1 MAEYSTAS
9 LDLGRFDK
17 NGVPQ
22 LDQST
27 GPDLTASNEML
38 AFATGLKG
46 LGSSMANMQIDQK
59 NEESRAENKK
69 KYEATAAKQDKAI
82 KENEA
87 TINAELYYRK
97 FGGSK
102 SWNELT
108 REAKADVGISSE
120 GTVQTTQLDTVKD
133 TGILSQEEKDDTFL
147 KEAYQL
153 KRADALLVQE
163 QHNWDKVAPTLVT
176 NLFSEWQTQ
185 KQADPENVPEWVPYA
200 TVKLESY
207 KTERYNKNFKGIPLL
222 AKASSIRPPN
232 DNIYLSG
239 VAARQES
246 YSKELQDNF
255 IQTRIDDD
263 KTYAQNTPEGITGL
277 IESIYVA
284 NDGKNKMNVFS
295 RERVVFQYIDTLDRD
310 VLDATDPDA
319 KVFDTIDAFRGA
331 NLKKGRAFFDRTG
344 GVGKRWKAWYK
355 AAVAKR
361 NSLRSS
367 AKTANAAD
375 LRQQKD
381 RNIVNA
387 NKVEIAGRSAL
398 TYKAPTPSESN
409 PKPQPRIIVLGSAL
423 RTLRTAE
430 RKNNYFS
437 QGDKAKEFSA
447 LEAELVKAMKVEN
460 PNHIEYKPDPKESKP
475 LKDFFKNKIAKLT
488 KAEIEQ
494 LRVDLTLT
502 PDVAWK
508 EVLREELMDERET
521 EITQSI
527 ANKKGELS
535 ISNSRSLVNKAAF
548 VKESATERNRIKE
561 RLGLGID
568 ELMGGITVNRKR
580 TVKELRTLMK
590 DVGSTKKLTEGDRTT
605 LITQLEKRITTAVT
619 EQNTI
624 KDSTEFA
631 KQFKAL
637 TTYEVQAD
645 GSYDVNDIT
654 SLQAAITSYT
664 WTDKTKQNQLI
675 QLLAAAKKGSNA
687 VKNAKQKI
695 KQENAYSTKMAGL
708 LSPVKLQIKQLAD
721 SVSTEVITPDQAVK
735 DFDKIKRDWIA
746 KNSAFIEKG
755 GSLANKIEYI
765 DEFDKLRAN
774 ILSSRTELQI
784 TNAKKDRVKNVRLNT
799 EVRKVAT
806 SKLLAE
812 VADVIDNPE
821 KLRNEDLVFEL
832 EDKLRTASGPKLDDY
847 GNSIDTTFLEPTAI
861 EDQIGK
867 LRTAQ
872 ILDRDPKNI
881 VSSAQVLITSA
892 DNISAIRELSGTEK
906 IEKIKTSREFIM
918 KALHNYELNPTH
930 FKAERKYLDEV
941 EKDGKI
947 ITKAAYR
954 AGEEAIRL
962 SFAQNLEKAL
972 SNERHLRGPGEA
984 TKLLNAI
991 SQKYLTLW
999 GEQDALLNGQPDNIK
1014 LAKALEIAN
1023 SLTTVHDNPKAHPL
1037 GEDMNQRLKEFR
1049 MDKKELRGFNYRKIR
1064 RGVSPTTK
1072 PNAVRFTPNGE
1083 TLSDTEKELDAE
1095 LAELTEVQ
1103 EDLEEEKRSQNEQ
1116 TVR

>member
-1 MAEYSTAS
+1 MSYSTF
-9 LDLGRFDK
+9 DTGRFDK
-17 NGVPQ
+17 SAGVPQ
-22 LDQST
+22 LDQSR
-27 GPDLTASNEML
+27 GPDQSVSNEML
-38 AFATGLKG
+38 AFAEGVSGLAQSG
-46 LGSSMANMQIDQK
+46 GNMTIQQRNKEI
-59 NEESRAENKK
+59 RAENKK
-69 KYEATAAKQDKAI
+69 RLQKNAAKQDKAI

-87 TINAELYYRK
+87 KINAELYYRK

-108 REAKADVGISSE
+108 REEKNDNVGISSE
-120 GTVQTTQLDTVKD
+120 GIVQTTQLDAVKN
-133 TGILSQEEKDDTFL
+133 TGVLTQEEKDDTFL

-153 KRADALLVQE
+153 KRADARLVQE
-163 QHNWDKVAPTLVT
+163 QHTWNAVAPTVVT
-176 NLFSEWQTQ
+176 NLFSEWQT
-185 KQADPENVPEWVPYA
+185 KHQADPDNTPPWIPYA
-200 TVKLESY
+200 TVRLEEI
-207 KTERYNKNFKGIPLL
+207 KTERYSTKFKGIPLL
-222 AKASSIRPPN
+222 AKASSRRPPN
-232 DNIYLSG
+232 DNVYLSA

-255 IQTRIDDD
+255 IQDGIDND
-263 KTYAQNTPEGITGL
+263 KTYARNTPEGITGL

-295 RERVVFQYIDTLDRD
+295 RDRVVFQFLDTLDRD
-310 VLDATDPDA
+310 LEDATDPNA

-344 GVGKRWKAWYK
+344 GVGDRWKAWYK
-355 AAVAKR
+355 AAVTKR

-381 RNIVNA
+381 LNIVNA

-423 RTLRTAE
+423 RSLRNIEKKHHYFAE
-430 RKNNYFS
+430 GNKS
-437 QGDKAKEFSA
+437 TEFSN
-447 LEAELVKAMKVEN
+447 LEADLVKAIKIEN
-460 PNHIEYKPDPKESKP
+460 PNHKDHKPDLKEYKPVR
-475 LKDFFKNKIAKLT
+475 DFFKMKIAKYT

-494 LRVDLTLT
+494 LRVDLTKT
-502 PDVAWK
+502 PDVAWIEKLK
-508 EVLREELMDERET
+508 ESLMDEREV
-521 EITQSI
+521 EIAETI
-527 ANKKGELS
+527 ANKKAELS
-535 ISNSRSLVNKAAF
+535 ISNSRSLVNEKAF
-548 VKESATERNRIKE
+548 TKESATERNRIKE
-561 RLGLGID
+561 RLGLGVD
-568 ELMGGITVNRKR
+568 ELMGGITVNRQR
-580 TVKELRTLMK
+580 TIKELRTLMK

-624 KDSTEFA
+624 KDSIEFA

-637 TTYEVQAD
+637 TTYKVQAD
-645 GSYDVNDIT
+645 GSFDINDTTKLEDVIN
-654 SLQAAITSYT
+654 SYP

-675 QLLAAAKKGSNA
+675 QLLAATKKGSNA
-687 VKNAKQKI
+687 AKNAKQKI
-695 KQENAYSTKMAGL
+695 KQENAYSTKMADL
-708 LSPVKLQIKQLAD
+708 LSPVKLKLKQLAD
-721 SVSTEVITPDQAVK
+721 SVSTETITPDQAVK

-765 DEFDKLRAN
+765 DVFDKLRAN

-784 TNAKKDRVKNVRLNT
+784 TNAKKERVKLVRLNVET
-799 EVRKVAT
+799 RKSEV

-812 VADVIDNPE
+812 VSDVIGDPE
-821 KLRNEDLVFEL
+821 KLRDEDLVFEL
-832 EDKLRTASGPKLDDY
+832 EDRLRTASGPKLDEDL
-847 GNSIDTTFLEPTAI
+847 NSVDSTYLEPAAI
-861 EDQIGK
+861 EAQVTK
-867 LRTAQ
+867 LRIAQ

-881 VSSAQVLITSA
+881 VTSAQTLITSA
-892 DNISAIRELSGTEK
+892 ENISAIKGLSGVAK
-906 IEKIKTSREFIM
+906 IEKVKESRDFIM
-918 KALHNYELNPTH
+918 KSLKDGELSPSH
-930 FKAERKYLDEV
+930 FKAETRYLDEV

-1037 GEDMNQRLKEFR
+1037 GEDINQRLKEFR

-1103 EDLEEEKRSQNEQ
+1103 EDLEDEEKRSQNEQ